1 MIVEFA
7 DACEKNNFSLI
18 FLLLLLIVLGADCEI
33 DIWFVGWYVADLLL
47 EGEFFL
53 LLAFED

>member
-33 DIWFVGWYVADLLL
+33 DI
-47 EGEFFL
+47 
-53 LLAFED
+53 